1 MCKFQTCNKSI
12 LYVFRHWISEI
23 YEGDTPHNAL
33 LPHRWVPVKKR
44 ERISFVIWEEGLAD
58 TLEYLSSPF
67 SIVRPRNLHVLF
79 RVNRHNHTESQE
91 DLNKCAMA
99 QKVKVTV
106 EMEAE
111 GNPGKN
117 PNAEPGRHWEIRA
130 KGCWGS
136 SKDY

>member
-1 MCKFQTCNKSI
+1 MLFSHGQ
-12 LYVFRHWISEI
+12 
-23 YEGDTPHNAL
+23 
-33 LPHRWVPVKKR
+33 WVPVKKR
-44 ERISFVIWEEGLAD
+44 ERISFVIWEEGVAD

-79 RVNRHNHTESQE
+79 RVNRRNHTESQE

-111 GNPGKN
+111 GKPGKN
-117 PNAEPGRHWEIRA
+117 PNAEPGRH
-130 KGCWGS
+130 
-136 SKDY
+136 